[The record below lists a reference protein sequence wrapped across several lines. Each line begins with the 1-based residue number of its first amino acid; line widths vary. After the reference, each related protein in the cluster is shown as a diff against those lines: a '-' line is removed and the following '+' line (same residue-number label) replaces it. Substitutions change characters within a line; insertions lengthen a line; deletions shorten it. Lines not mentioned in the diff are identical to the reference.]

1 MLANKREQQA
11 ITGYTESYRSYTIT
25 TSKSNFTYFSAHTV
39 RAEAVIVTL
48 PFELLTRLY
57 L

>member
-39 RAEAVIVTL
+39 RAEASDCYVAV
-48 PFELLTRLY
+48 
-57 L
+57 